1 MSKSAL
7 RSTGSTR
14 QWTKI
19 KQRIL
24 RRDQFICQ
32 YCGQEADTVDHVVPR
47 RLGGL
52 DNDENLVAAC
62 RRCNLAKGG
71 RFFVGRRTPAWNVET
86 QSLEFRMAA
95 LHQLPDGKTFKG
107 NYTLQIP
114 TEVAKCL
121 WGANA
126 SMGTASIRILDED
139 GEQKIATI
147 SSSISK
153 EYFRFSAYGF
163 HFSSP
168 RISVAFKAPIA
179 KKSTITCIKGKLS
192 KKVTAVKPK
201 CPSGYKKK

>member
-71 RFFVGRRTPAWNVET
+71 RFFVGRRTPPT
-86 QSLEFRMAA
+86 SLS
-95 LHQLPDGKTFKG
+95 LSNPQNT
-107 NYTLQIP
+107 
-114 TEVAKCL
+114 
-121 WGANA
+121 
-126 SMGTASIRILDED
+126 SIAHDQTGSL
-139 GEQKIATI
+139 
-147 SSSISK
+147 
-153 EYFRFSAYGF
+153 
-163 HFSSP
+163 
-168 RISVAFKAPIA
+168 
-179 KKSTITCIKGKLS
+179 
-192 KKVTAVKPK
+192 
-201 CPSGYKKK
+201 

>member
-62 RRCNLAKGG
+62 RRCNLTKGG
-71 RFFVGRRTPAWNVET
+71 RFFVSRRTPPT
-86 QSLEFRMAA
+86 SLS
-95 LHQLPDGKTFKG
+95 LSNPQNT
-107 NYTLQIP
+107 
-114 TEVAKCL
+114 
-121 WGANA
+121 
-126 SMGTASIRILDED
+126 SIAHDQTGSL
-139 GEQKIATI
+139 
-147 SSSISK
+147 
-153 EYFRFSAYGF
+153 
-163 HFSSP
+163 
-168 RISVAFKAPIA
+168 
-179 KKSTITCIKGKLS
+179 
-192 KKVTAVKPK
+192 
-201 CPSGYKKK
+201 